1 MKTLFNENEYFN
13 EDYYERGAETGKS
26 LYSHYRWI
34 PELTVPMCHHIVL
47 YTKLLPKQKIL
58 DFGCAK
64 GFTVKGLR
72 LLGYKAFGVDVSEYA
87 VSQIEEHTRKWCGV
101 IEPQEALVCA
111 EGGYDWILCKD
122 ILEHIPYDKID
133 KQLEVLY
140 NGGKKLMAMIPLGD
154 GKKYIIESYEH
165 DKSHFIKENIEWWGK
180 KFEDTG
186 WHIDLATHDLGPFK
200 KNWQK
205 VDDKGN
211 ALFIVSRS

>member
-26 LYSHYRWI
+26 LYSHYRWM
-34 PELTVPMCHHIVL
+34 PELTIPMCHHIVM
-47 YTKLLPKQKIL
+47 YTKLLPEQKIL

-72 LLGYKAFGVDVSEYA
+72 LLGHKAFGVDVSEYA
-87 VSQIEEHTRKWCGV
+87 HGEMDAKTGKYCGV

-122 ILEHIPYDKID
+122 ILEHIPYEKID

-140 NGGKKLMAMIPLGD
+140 NGGKKVMAMIPLGD
-154 GKKYIIESYEH
+154 GEKYVIDSYEH
-165 DKSHFIKENIEWWGK
+165 DKSHFIREDIEWWGDR
-180 KFEDTG
+180 FIRAGFRLELT
-186 WHIDLATHDLGPFK
+186 THDMGPFK
-200 KNWQK
+200 KNWQFEP
-205 VDDKGN
+205 KGS
-211 ALFIVSRS
+211 ALIMASK